1 MTIAPSRAAGL
12 CLVVLLSGCSGA
24 ANGTN
29 RADNAT
35 SASPVPLS
43 PKAGHPTADATASSA
58 APGASGSAAVT
69 VPPPPATPSG
79 PSQLPRGGR
88 TILPSYRLVGFAG
101 NPGSPAL
108 GRLGVGSLATKGR
121 EITQLGRSYARGR
134 SPQVLPMFELIASVV
149 HRGAGK
155 DGMYRS
161 RVDDATIA
169 RYLAAARRAKGL
181 LLLDIQPGR
190 ADFLPE
196 TRAYE
201 RWLAEPDVGV
211 ALDPEWA
218 IEAGQTPGE
227 SYGRTTGSELD
238 VVATYLAGIV
248 AKHQLPEKVMVFH
261 QVAPSIVRDVN
272 RLHQHKGVFLVR
284 SVDGIGS
291 PGAKRGTWTRLVAGS
306 PAFLHTGF
314 KLFYV
319 EDRDTG
325 GRLMTP
331 AEVLALRPRPDYV
344 MYE

>member
-1 MTIAPSRAAGL
+1 MTRTARSRAAAS
-12 CLVVLLSGCSGA
+12 LVALAVLTGCSGA
-24 ANGTN
+24 PVEAGSGTPPGTAAA
-29 RADNAT
+29 RASAATPPGET
-35 SASPVPLS
+35 SA
-43 PKAGHPTADATASSA
+43 AA
-58 APGASGSAAVT
+58 APL
-69 VPPPPATPSG
+69 PPAPPIG
-79 PSQLPRGGR
+79 PPAQLPRGGR
-88 TILPSYRLVGFAG
+88 TILPRYRLVGFAG

-108 GRLGVGSLATKGR
+108 GRLGIGSLSTKGT
-121 EITQLGRSYARGR
+121 EITRQGRAYARGR
-134 SPQVLPMFELIASVV
+134 SPQLLPVFELIASVV
-149 HRGAGK
+149 HRSAGK
-155 DGMYRS
+155 DAMYRS

-169 RYLAAARRAKGL
+169 RYLAAARQAKGL

-218 IEAGQTPGE
+218 IEAGQVPGK

-238 VVATYLAGIV
+238 VVASYLAGIV
-248 AKHQLPEKVMVFH
+248 ARRRLPEKVMVFH
-261 QVAPSIVRDVN
+261 QVAASIVLDVR
-272 RLHQHKGVFLVR
+272 RLHRHEGIFLVR

-291 PGAKRGTWTRLVAGS
+291 PGAKRSTWRELVANS

-325 GRLMTP
+325 GRLMSPT
-331 AEVLALRPRPDYV
+331 EVLALRPRPDYV